1 MAGLFGGG
9 GGGISALT
17 GILGSGGSLGLGGPT
32 PAAGGALGGISGSL
46 TTQGQQTPSSNVA
59 QTVVSPSGAQQQIST
74 VGGTQPGIQ
83 SIPITSQSSS
93 RVGNESVLA
102 NELLTGSPAAT
113 SEPTF
118 VVSGVNTSNP
128 GEVGLT
134 NALLGNNT
142 VQNGAL
148 PGGVPA
154 QRPPEVL
161 TLQSSDRFANTFA
174 GSPVQTQPTP
184 GGRLDASPNFL
195 TVGEPP
201 LNNAI
206 ASNTSSSRI
215 LSGAPVVVSGRPLT
229 SPVALPPPTLN
240 EALYGPVA
248 PNTLWGEATTGFFQQ
263 NAEFGP
269 NPNQTFDTVTEST
282 VRAICNTTSQLGAIL
297 CDAYI
302 RNPQGGVL
310 ADIGGSS
317 IARGCVGSRYGCCDN
332 LVTFRL
338 NTEGSNCSQ
347 RADLV
352 CSSTL
357 FGCCPGTRIQ
367 RANLIGTNCPDG
379 AVPLVG
385 WDQNST
391 DGQKRAAGFG
401 YRDPVFFG
409 NEQEFVATAP
419 GQTLSDNEL
428 IRLGITPT
436 NIASNNPGFQSG
448 VVLPSN
454 FDVSN
459 ANNLGF

>member
-1 MAGLFGGG
+1 MAGLLGGG
-9 GGGISALT
+9 GGFSALT
-17 GILGSGGSLGLGGPT
+17 GLLGSGGSLGLGGPSGT
-32 PAAGGALGGISGSL
+32 VGGALGGISGTL

-59 QTVVSPSGAQQQIST
+59 QTIVNPSGTQQQIST

-83 SIPITSQSSS
+83 SIPINSQNSSL
-93 RVGNESVLA
+93 VGNESVLA

-118 VVSGVNTSNP
+118 VVGGVNSNNP
-128 GEVGLT
+128 GELGLT

-142 VQNGAL
+142 VQNGVL
-148 PGGVPA
+148 PGGVRA
-154 QRPPEVL
+154 QRPPGVL
-161 TLQSSDRFANTFA
+161 TLQDGARFANTFA
-174 GSPVQTQPTP
+174 GTPVQTQLTP

-195 TVGEPP
+195 TPGEPP

-206 ASNTSSSRI
+206 ATNSSSSRI

-229 SPVALPPPTLN
+229 SPVSLPPPTLN
-240 EALYGPVA
+240 ESLYGPVA

-263 NAEFGP
+263 NAQFGP

-282 VRAICNTTSQLGAIL
+282 VRSICNTTSQLGAIL
-297 CDAYI
+297 CDAYV

-310 ADIGGSS
+310 ADIGGSG

-357 FGCCPGTRIQ
+357 FGCCPGTRIK

-385 WDQNST
+385 WDVNST
-391 DGQKRAAGFG
+391 DGEKRAAGFG
-401 YRDPVFFG
+401 YQDPVFFG
-409 NEQEFVATAP
+409 NEQEFVAAAP

-454 FDVSN
+454 FNVSS